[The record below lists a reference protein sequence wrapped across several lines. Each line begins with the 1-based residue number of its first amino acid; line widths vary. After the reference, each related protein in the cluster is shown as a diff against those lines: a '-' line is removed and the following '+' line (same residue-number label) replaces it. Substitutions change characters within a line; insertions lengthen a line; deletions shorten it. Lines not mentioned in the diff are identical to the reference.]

1 MYVSAWAANPI
12 STDHLASTLCRNME
26 RQVATRMAQQGA
38 LLKVQADHVIFH
50 EGDDADSVF
59 EIVKGMVKLYKLLP
73 DGRRQ
78 ITGFASAGDLMG
90 LAHDA
95 IFVHTAE
102 AVTEMVVFRIPKVR
116 FERFVDEVPGLARSL
131 LSAAQDELHM
141 AHDQLLLLGRKTAT
155 ERIASFLLNMVERY
169 GEDSD
174 GSKMV
179 LPVPMRRC
187 DIADYLGLT
196 IETVSRGL
204 SKLKKDGVVKDLN
217 GGRSMLVDPV
227 QLEDLAAGNVASDF

>member
-1 MYVSAWAANPI
+1 MYVSAWAANPL

-50 EGDDADSVF
+50 EGDDSDSIY

-78 ITGFASAGDLMG
+78 ITGFVSAGDLVG

-95 IFVHTAE
+95 SFVHTAE
-102 AVTEMVVFRIPKVR
+102 AITEVVVFRIPKAR
-116 FERFVDEVPGLARSL
+116 FDRFIDEVPGLARSL
-131 LSAAQDELHM
+131 LRAAQEELHM
-141 AHDQLLLLGRKTAT
+141 AHEQLLLLGRKTAT
-155 ERIASFLLNMVERY
+155 ERIASFLLSMAERY
-169 GEDSD
+169 GESD
-174 GSKMV
+174 GDTSV
-179 LPVPMRRC
+179 ILPVPMRRC

-204 SKLKKDGVVKDLN
+204 SRLKKDGQVKDVN
-217 GGRSMLVDPV
+217 GGRSMKVNPACLR
-227 QLEDLAAGNVASDF
+227 ELAAGNMSVDF